1 MSRKRIRHGGKAKK
15 RSGMPDAPHLTL
27 VRTPEAMA
35 PEDEPV
41 DIEFEPIEEEPQY
54 FNEDEHPSSYDP
66 DIAEVLD
73 GPMQDALAL
82 LDADDEAGRIS
93 PSDGDGEEEEDEQDT
108 DEDSGDPDTEDVQDA
123 GDPPAAEVPLEDI
136 PPADLEPP
144 VQDTGRTFR
153 QGDVLND

>member
-1 MSRKRIRHGGKAKK
+1 M
-15 RSGMPDAPHLTL
+15 TL
-27 VRTPEAMA
+27 VNTPEAMA
-35 PEDEPV
+35 PEDEPM
-41 DIEFEPIEEEPQY
+41 DMEFEPIEEEQQY

-82 LDADDEAGRIS
+82 LDADDEAGRVIP
-93 PSDGDGEEEEDEQDT
+93 PSDDEEDDGGEEAEDDQDT
-108 DEDSGDPDTEDVQDA
+108 EADGPQDAEDVQDT
-123 GDPPAAEVPLEDI
+123 GNPAADVPLEDI

-144 VQDTGRTFR
+144 VQDTGRTYK